1 MSSSSVTSFGPSE
14 QQLLQDEQLKQQR
27 IDNRALIAR
36 LPSLSKEEL
45 IRLLGTQLLVGEK
58 LQSEI
63 HELREEKVKLNLV
76 LEEEDERRA
85 NMFLKRM
92 QELEAAKSA
101 DKLCP
106 KCASV
111 ILETTANSSTPT
123 SRSNSIVVTGHG
135 RSMASLSEDAPSL

>member
-14 QQLLQDEQLKQQR
+14 QQLLLDEQLKQQR
-27 IDNRALIAR
+27 IDNRALIER

-45 IRLLGTQLLVGEK
+45 IRLLETQLIVGEK

-63 HELREEKVKLNLV
+63 HDLREEKVKLNLV

-135 RSMASLSEDAPSL
+135 RSMASLSEDDPSL